1 MRIGIVIVLIACL
14 AGCGLTGCSGV
25 APSYE
30 RRERSL
36 SSGSLAAGPAG
47 PYLEDQAREL
57 EAIAGAEVQRRD
69 DALLVSFSDE
79 ILFQTGNAELQ
90 PQAYDLLRALARTL
104 NSYPQSHVIVKG
116 HTDSVGGERL
126 NQRLSEDRADRVRS
140 FLIAE
145 SVQPARLTAIGFG
158 ESMPVATN
166 DTQVGRAQNRRVEVE
181 IRPDAEVLEGG

>member
-1 MRIGIVIVLIACL
+1 M
-14 AGCGLTGCSGV
+14 
-25 APSYE
+25 
-30 RRERSL
+30 
-36 SSGSLAAGPAG
+36 
-47 PYLEDQAREL
+47 
-57 EAIAGAEVQRRD
+57 QRRD

-104 NSYPQSHVIVKG
+104 VRYPRSHVIVKG
-116 HTDSVGGERL
+116 HTDTVGGEAL

-145 SVQPARLTAIGFG
+145 SVAPARLTAIGFG